1 MDQAHVK
8 LTFNFSPLNAKF
20 WLRQGSELYSRTW
33 PFALGIKQNS
43 FERNN
48 LQAKSQTFLR
58 PAYVLSPSAWTM
70 EDVFAHM
77 FVFVRHRSIFEA
89 ARRKL
94 HKQTEKLRL
103 EWKRSFRTLLKQF
116 SKINLNSWRTYHVR
130 YLFLAYSL
138 AGESF
143 ENLREFA
150 WISKHVE
157 QWVLQQKC
165 GNCDVPR
172 AKASVYTDWL
182 ICGAMLWE
190 SWSWTDGTN
199 KVF

>member
-48 LQAKSQTFLR
+48 SQAKSQTFLR

-77 FVFVRHRSIFEA
+77 FVFVRH
-89 ARRKL
+89 
-94 HKQTEKLRL
+94 RL

-130 YLFLAYSL
+130 YLFLAYSSVSWRKLWKSERIRLNFKACGTVSVTTKMRQLRRTARQSLSVHRL
-138 AGESF
+138 ADLRSYVMRKLKLNRRNKQSF
-143 ENLREFA
+143 
-150 WISKHVE
+150 KHLLVAAC
-157 QWVLQQKC
+157 W
-165 GNCDVPR
+165 
-172 AKASVYTDWL
+172 
-182 ICGAMLWE
+182 
-190 SWSWTDGTN
+190 
-199 KVF
+199 